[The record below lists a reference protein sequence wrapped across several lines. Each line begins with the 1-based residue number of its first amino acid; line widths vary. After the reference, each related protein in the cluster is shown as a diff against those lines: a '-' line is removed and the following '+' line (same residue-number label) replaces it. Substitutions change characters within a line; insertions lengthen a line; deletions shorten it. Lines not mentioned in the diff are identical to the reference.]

1 MELIPAFEIGIWNA
15 WLFMLYVILYNI
27 IPYFISLI
35 GPGYR
40 EVVKKAAG
48 SDIYTNKT
56 EQKMGQIMFFIFLI
70 PIIYSFFLP
79 IKLFTIWFYIGL
91 FLYLIGVV
99 IGTIA
104 MYSFLVTAADKLVI
118 KGIYQISRNPMYLS
132 MFLIFIGTG
141 IACASW
147 FFLLFT
153 TIFVIST
160 YIIVIKEERFCLT
173 EYGNIYRD
181 YMNKTPRWIGF
192 RRK

>member
-35 GPGYR
+35 GPDYS

-48 SDIYTNKT
+48 SDIYINKT
-56 EQKMGQIMFFIFLI
+56 EQKIGQIMFFIFLI

-79 IKLFTIWFYIGL
+79 IKLFTVWFYFGL

-104 MYSFLVTAADKLVI
+104 MYNFLRTAADKLVI
-118 KGIYQISRNPMYLS
+118 KGIYRISRNPMYLS
-132 MFLIFIGTG
+132 MFLIFVGTG

-147 FFLLFT
+147 LFLLFT